1 MITTSCRA
9 KEKKAG
15 ESCRI
20 GMIQFMKSGP
30 FTVISA
36 DTYMYERTRSA
47 LYVSMSGRTSWACRL
62 LNLTAPSCFNSRT
75 EGASQDR
82 LQDLQSVWMV
92 TPAGRSAL

>member
-9 KEKKAG
+9 KEKEAG

-20 GMIQFMKSGP
+20 GMIPYPFMKSGT
-30 FTVISA
+30 FTVISV

-47 LYVSMSGRTSWACRL
+47 LYVGDTGRTSWACRL
-62 LNLTAPSCFNSRT
+62 LNLTAPQCFSSRT
-75 EGASQDR
+75 EGASQD
-82 LQDLQSVWMV
+82 LQTVWMV